1 MEKNDSILASM
12 DVVISLVPCEPVA
25 DFIQTQYVCRAVC
38 SIAYGGDNLLTSLSL
53 SLSHINLMSFIKQN
67 IATLFFKC

>member
-53 SLSHINLMSFIKQN
+53 SL
-67 IATLFFKC
+67 T